1 MAEFPVLEKIMGKK
15 YDPTSAQIIAS
26 LVSGTGETEAVS
38 SQRAVSARIDFGTL
52 ARVDS
57 IAQHAK
63 KSRNEMI
70 NLLLDAGREE
80 VYGHL
85 ETDVIEELQIIEAAA
100 FQNLLGGR
108 S

>member
-1 MAEFPVLEKIMGKK
+1 MGKK
-15 YDPTSAQIIAS
+15 YDPTNAQIIAS
-26 LVSGTGETEAVS
+26 LVSGTGEIASVS

-70 NLLLDAGREE
+70 NLLLDAGIEE

-85 ETDVIEELQIIEAAA
+85 ETDVIEELQIIEAASLQT
-100 FQNLLGGR
+100 FLGDR
-108 S
+108 T